1 MHSASALLILLAIL
15 TACSSAA
22 PSTRQRDHVYNE
34 SEALLAYQ
42 YAKIAVC
49 DLVDIL
55 AFNCSACGNR
65 TAGFFTSW
73 AIESD
78 SFDVQVFVGFDAPRN
93 MIVVAFRG
101 SKTLANWIN
110 DMRFAHVDTP
120 FPSCSGCF
128 LHKGFITSYDSIAV
142 PLFVAV
148 GQLRSQYNTSRIMV
162 TGHSL
167 GGALAQ
173 LAALDLTLHDQFAPL
188 SPSLYTFGSPRIGNN
203 NFQLYMQTKIFGWR
217 VVNQHDLVPQVS
229 DAELRR
235 CARVTR
241 DCSAAAAGQGQ
252 AALRLPPRTARS
264 LARDRFS
271 CHRKHALAHDSHW
284 QVHKRH
290 GSGVRLE
297 RGGPHVPRLAQ
308 GEAAA
313 PPGPRQLLQ
322 HE

>member
-1 MHSASALLILLAIL
+1 MHSAVVLFILLALYI
-15 TACSSAA
+15 ACFSAA
-22 PSTRQRDHVYNE
+22 SSPRHRDQKYNE

-49 DLVDIL
+49 DLASIL
-55 AFNCSACGNR
+55 KFNCSACGNR

-78 SFDVQVFVGFDAPRN
+78 TYDVQVFVGFDAPRN
-93 MIVVAFRG
+93 TIVVSFRG

-120 FPSCSGCF
+120 FPACSECF
-128 LHKGFITSYDSIAV
+128 LHKGFLTSYDSIAV

-148 GQLRSQYNTSRIMV
+148 GQLRAQYNTSRIMI

-188 SPSLYTFGSPRIGNN
+188 SPVLYTFGSPRIGNN

-217 VVNQHDLVPQVS
+217 VVNQRDLVPQV
-229 DAELRR
+229 
-235 CARVTR
+235 
-241 DCSAAAAGQGQ
+241 AAA
-252 AALRLPPRTARS
+252 RS
-264 LARDRFS
+264 P
-271 CHRKHALAHDSHW
+271 
-284 QVHKRH
+284 V
-290 GSGVRLE
+290 V
-297 RGGPHVPRLAQ
+297 
-308 GEAAA
+308 
-313 PPGPRQLLQ
+313 
-322 HE
+322 